1 MVKFN
6 LLNRVKR
13 SSLKMKFCICLV
25 TILLIIGYLHLG
37 SGVDGA
43 ETKKKGPKVTQKV
56 NI

>member
-6 LLNRVKR
+6 LLNRAKR
-13 SSLKMKFCICLV
+13 SSLKMKFCISLV
-25 TILLIIGYLHLG
+25 TILFIIGYLHVD
-37 SGVDGA
+37 SEVDGA